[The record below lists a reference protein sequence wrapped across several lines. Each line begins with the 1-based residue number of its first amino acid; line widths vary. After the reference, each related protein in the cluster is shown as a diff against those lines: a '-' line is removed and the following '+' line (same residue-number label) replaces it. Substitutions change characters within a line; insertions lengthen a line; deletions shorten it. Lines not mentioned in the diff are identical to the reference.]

1 MARRL
6 AEAKEPLVVVLLGG
20 AHDLCGALARLAPKA
35 RYVRLTAHAYQ
46 EAAAPKC

>member
-20 AHDLCGALARLAPKA
+20 AHDLRGPLSKHVPKA
-35 RYVRLTAHAYQ
+35 RYVRLTTHAYR
-46 EAAAPKC
+46 EASTAK